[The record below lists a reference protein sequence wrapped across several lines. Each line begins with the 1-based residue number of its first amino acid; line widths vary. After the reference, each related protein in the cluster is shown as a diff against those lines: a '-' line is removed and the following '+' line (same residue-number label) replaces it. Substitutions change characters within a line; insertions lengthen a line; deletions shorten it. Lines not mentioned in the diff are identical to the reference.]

1 MTALA
6 ACGRRYEAL
15 AAFDRLRESL
25 TREFAADPEPATRRL
40 YRDLLTGGDQ
50 SPDAAM
56 AAGPATASPAALALS
71 RTAATTAL
79 ERRCGDQAAAVRCL
93 VDARRGFLALAD
105 ESGLAYLDSHA
116 EPPLSGR

>member
-25 TREFAADPEPATRRL
+25 TREFVADPEPATRRL
-40 YRDLLTGGDQ
+40 DRDLLTGGDQ

-79 ERRCGDQAAAVRCL
+79 ERRCATRPRPSGAWSTRGAASSPWLTSLGWRTWTATL
-93 VDARRGFLALAD
+93 SRR
-105 ESGLAYLDSHA
+105 
-116 EPPLSGR
+116 